1 MFKNVN
7 NELKCQGLHI
17 KMQYAIHKYAPG
29 KEFDL
34 FRLHANTKPLRIL
47 INGLVLF
54 SFLTIKPALV
64 FEDCWLFFKCQ
75 RQILKLF
82 LQATEGSG

>member
-1 MFKNVN
+1 
-7 NELKCQGLHI
+7 
-17 KMQYAIHKYAPG
+17 MQYAIHKYAPG

-34 FRLHANTKPLRIL
+34 FPLHANTKPLPIL

-64 FEDCWLFFKCQ
+64 FEDC
-75 RQILKLF
+75 
-82 LQATEGSG
+82 